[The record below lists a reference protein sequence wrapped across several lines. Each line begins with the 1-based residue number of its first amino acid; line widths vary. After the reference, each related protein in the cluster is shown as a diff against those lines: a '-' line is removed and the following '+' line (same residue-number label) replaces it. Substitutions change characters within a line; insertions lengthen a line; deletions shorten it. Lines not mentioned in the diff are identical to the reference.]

1 MNFDENFDLV
11 SIRLY
16 HDITLKKQ
24 MSLIEGSYIEN
35 KIIENRNNK
44 SLTARKLGISRE
56 AIRKK
61 LIIYNK
67 MKEELLEIEKRKIN
81 MTTKF
86 IEKELGR
93 ANFVNVYDVELNDN
107 TNTFEVELNINEPHD
122 SSDMTELL
130 NLKNKI
136 RDVVHRTY
144 RIDFIIRFRV

>member
-1 MNFDENFDLV
+1 MNFDVNFDLV

>member
-1 MNFDENFDLV
+1 MNFDVNFDLV

-67 MKEELLEIEKRKIN
+67 MKEELLEIDRRGIT

>member
-24 MSLIEGSYIEN
+24 MSLIEGSYMEN

-107 TNTFEVELNINEPHD
+107 TNTFEV
-122 SSDMTELL
+122 
-130 NLKNKI
+130 
-136 RDVVHRTY
+136 
-144 RIDFIIRFRV
+144 